1 MNYANNSKKFAAV
14 LNGKVP
20 IPRLLNALA
29 HTTAGLATSLSRSA
43 VQYLDYENASD
54 GFRSS
59 IAEAPFII
67 LKAKN
72 GNQLATLLGQAK
84 TAGIPHNTFISAMIG
99 SSAEEQLKQTHNAS
113 GDDLEYWVVVIFGD
127 AEAINPLTK
136 KFSLF
141 NVNASG
147 HGG

>member
-14 LNGKVP
+14 LNCNVP

-29 HTTAGLATSLSRSA
+29 HTTAGLAASLSGSA
-43 VQYLDYENASD
+43 VEYLAYENAAD

-72 GNQLATLLGQAK
+72 GNQLATLRGQAQ
-84 TAGIPHNTFISAMIG
+84 TVDIPHNTFISAMIG
-99 SSAEEQLKQTHNAS
+99 SSAEEQLKQTYDAS
-113 GDDLEYWVVVIFGD
+113 GDALDYWVVVLFGD
-127 AEAINPLTK
+127 AETINPLTK

-141 NVNASG
+141 NINASG
-147 HGG
+147 QRN